1 MGHFIIL
8 RKLCFKLQPLKL
20 IKLLLNCIVHYF
32 NKQQIANF
40 IDM

>member
-20 IKLLLNCIVHYF
+20 IKLLNCIVHYF